1 VWRGAPKAR
10 YTGWCGA
17 TGSNLGIFQRLR
29 CVGIYLVFSILFLI
43 KINILLAWKNSK
55 KTWIVFVLSFFSFS
69 SLFFFLACPWLFI
82 ANDRGHQNHPPICFK
97 EKMDHLLSAQL
108 PADKLYYFCFYY
120 V

>member
-43 KINILLAWKNSK
+43 KINILLAWRNSK
-55 KTWIVFVLSFFSFS
+55 KNVNSICNSFLSFFLS
-69 SLFFFLACPWLFI
+69 
-82 ANDRGHQNHPPICFK
+82 PPPLWRTITGY
-97 EKMDHLLSAQL
+97 L
-108 PADKLYYFCFYY
+108 
-120 V
+120 

>member
-43 KINILLAWKNSK
+43 KINILLAWRNSK
-55 KTWIVFVLSFFSFS
+55 KTWIVFPI
-69 SLFFFLACPWLFI
+69 LFFLFFLSSPLSPGALSMAIYSQWEGTTSIF
-82 ANDRGHQNHPPICFK
+82 FK
-97 EKMDHLLSAQL
+97 
-108 PADKLYYFCFYY
+108 
-120 V
+120 